1 MPHVVGGRF
10 KMAPSRE
17 ATLLRFSIKSAPSPL
32 PKKSPLHPS
41 CLISLASFKAI
52 KASILYM
59 DRKEPHFFLLNTH
72 CAWQNVLWLWKY
84 LKGMF
89 PGPMPLCFVYQ
100 SDAFSRMCS
109 NYKDNVSVRRN
120 SSKPM
125 TLLQKRIFTFP
136 NIQNNALFPTG
147 ENLSF
152 SWIHSSLIYRVRS
165 LSGFIWCPYFL
176 RKESHSKGK
185 YILSIWR

>member
-59 DRKEPHFFLLNTH
+59 DRKEPHFFCLTLTVHGKMYFGYENIWKECFQDLCH
-72 CAWQNVLWLWKY
+72 CALFTSQMLSQECVQTIKTMSPCVGILQSPWRYCRNVFLPFLTFKTMPYSLQVKIFLSREFIHLWFTESGVCLD
-84 LKGMF
+84 LFGV
-89 PGPMPLCFVYQ
+89 L
-100 SDAFSRMCS
+100 
-109 NYKDNVSVRRN
+109 
-120 SSKPM
+120 
-125 TLLQKRIFTFP
+125 IF
-136 NIQNNALFPTG
+136 
-147 ENLSF
+147 
-152 SWIHSSLIYRVRS
+152 
-165 LSGFIWCPYFL
+165 
-176 RKESHSKGK
+176 
-185 YILSIWR
+185 